1 MKIVVLKFGGTSVGT
16 IKKIKKVAEI
26 IVAYKRKNYKVVVVS
41 SAMSGVT
48 NEFIKKS
55 FEISNN
61 FSSSEH
67 DVLVSTGEQV
77 ACSLIAGRLIHK
89 GFKSRSWLS
98 WQIPILTVG
107 AYKNSRI
114 NQINK
119 TKLIKYLREGG
130 IPIITGFQGVNNDN
144 RITTIGRGG
153 SDASAIMFAKFLK
166 AVRCIIYTDV
176 EGVYTT
182 DPNKLKKA
190 KKIKVIS
197 YEEMLEMASLGAKVM
212 QPVSIQ
218 DARLNRIDIE
228 VKSSFKNK
236 SGTLIT
242 KRSNIVNNKIVT
254 GISLTQNDSK
264 VSLIGV
270 KDKPGVAA
278 AIFKPL
284 SQNLINVDMVVQ
296 NISAN
301 GRETDL
307 TFTIKS
313 NDLSKTK
320 KIIQENKYINYRKL
334 IFEKGVSKI
343 SVIGVGMITTPGVTF
358 RMFQTLADKQ
368 INIKVI
374 STSEIK
380 ISVLIDKKNTHRA
393 LTALHKEFNLD
404 HKRWALDLLEILKEE
419 KQKK

>member
-16 IKKIKKVAEI
+16 IDKIKNVANI
-26 IVAYKRKNYKVVVVS
+26 IINYLKKKYKVIVIS

-48 NEFIKKS
+48 NDLIKKS
-55 FEISNN
+55 SQISDN
-61 FSSSEH
+61 FSDPEH
-67 DVLVSTGEQV
+67 DVLVSSGEQM

-89 GFKSRSWLS
+89 GYKSRSWLS
-98 WQIPILTVG
+98 WQVPIITLG
-107 AYKNSRI
+107 PYKNSRI
-114 NQINK
+114 NQISKNR
-119 TKLIKYLREGG
+119 IVKYLSEGG
-130 IPIITGFQGVNNDN
+130 IPIITGFQGVNNEN

-153 SDASAIMFAKFLK
+153 SDASAIMVAKFFK
-166 AVRCIIYTDV
+166 AKRCVIYTDV

-190 KKIKVIS
+190 KKINVIS

-228 VKSSFKNK
+228 VRSSYKK
-236 SGTLIT
+236 KTGTLIT
-242 KRSNIVNNKIVT
+242 KRSNLINNKIVT
-254 GISLTQNDSK
+254 GITFTQNDSK

-284 SQNLINVDMVVQ
+284 SKKSINVDMVVQ

-307 TFTIKS
+307 TFTIKTE
-313 NDLSKTK
+313 DLNKTK
-320 KIIQENKYINYRKL
+320 KIIQQNKKINYRKL
-334 IFEKGVSKI
+334 LFERNVAKI

-358 RMFQTLADKQ
+358 RMFQTLANKG

-380 ISVLIDKKNTHRA
+380 ISVLIDKKNINKA
-393 LTALHKEFNLD
+393 LISLHKEFKLD
-404 HKRWALDLLEILKEE
+404 R
-419 KQKK
+419 QK

>member
-1 MKIVVLKFGGTSVGT
+1 MKIVVLKFGGSSVGT
-16 IKKIKKVAEI
+16 IEKIKKIADI
-26 IVAYKRKNYKVVVVS
+26 ILSYKKKSYKIIVVS

-48 NEFIKKS
+48 NDLVQKSKK
-55 FEISNN
+55 ISEN
-61 FSSSEH
+61 FSEAEY
-67 DVLVSTGEQV
+67 DVLVSSGEQV
-77 ACSLIAGRLIHK
+77 ACSLIAGRLVHK
-89 GFKSRSWLS
+89 GLKSRSWLA
-98 WQIPILTVG
+98 WQIPILTKG
-107 AYKNSRI
+107 IHKNSRI
-114 NQINK
+114 NLIYKNK
-119 TKLIKYLREGG
+119 ILNYLREGG
-130 IPIITGFQGVNNDN
+130 IPIIAGFQGINTQE

-153 SDASAIMFAKFLK
+153 SDASAIMFAKFFK
-166 AVRCIIYTDV
+166 AEKCIIYTDV

-182 DPNKLKKA
+182 DPNKLKRA

-218 DARLNRIDIE
+218 DARLNRINIE
-228 VKSSFKNK
+228 VKSSFVKK

-254 GISLTQNDSK
+254 GISSTQNDSK

-270 KDKPGVAA
+270 KDKPGIAA

-284 SQNLINVDMVVQ
+284 YKNLVNVDMVVQ

-301 GRETDL
+301 GNDTDL
-307 TFTIKS
+307 TFTIKTE
-313 NDLSKTK
+313 DLIKTK
-320 KIIQENKYINYRKL
+320 KIFQENKVIKYKKL

-343 SVIGVGMITTPGVTF
+343 SIIGVGMIATPGVTF
-358 RMFQTLADKQ
+358 RMFQTLANKD

-380 ISVLIDKKNTHRA
+380 ISVLIDKKNTQKA
-393 LTALHKEFNLD
+393 LIALHKEFKLD
-404 HKRWALDLLEILKEE
+404 F
-419 KQKK
+419 KK

>member
-16 IKKIKKVAEI
+16 IERIKKVAEI
-26 IVAYKRKNYKVVVVS
+26 ISSYVKQKYKVIVVS

-48 NEFIKKS
+48 NDLVKKS
-55 FEISNN
+55 KEISSN
-61 FSSSEH
+61 FSDAEY
-67 DVLVSTGEQV
+67 DVLVSSGEQV

-89 GFKSRSWLS
+89 GYKARSWLA
-98 WQIPILTVG
+98 WQIPIYTENNH
-107 AYKNSRI
+107 KFSRI

-119 TKLIKYLREGG
+119 TKLLRYLKSGG
-130 IPIITGFQGVNNDN
+130 IPIITGFQGINKEE

-153 SDASAIMFAKFLK
+153 SDASAIMLATFFKAK
-166 AVRCIIYTDV
+166 RCIIYTDV

-182 DPNKLKKA
+182 DPNKLKSA
-190 KKIKVIS
+190 KKIKIIS

-228 VKSSFKNK
+228 VKSSFNKK

-242 KRSNIVNNKIVT
+242 KRKNIINNKIIT
-254 GISLTQNDSK
+254 GISSTQNDAK
-264 VSLIGV
+264 VTLVGV
-270 KDKPGVAA
+270 KDKPGIAA

-284 SQNLINVDMVVQ
+284 SKNSINVDMVVQ

-301 GRETDL
+301 GKETDL

-313 NDLSKTK
+313 EDLKKTERLIKKNKSISYKKLSFDKDLSK
-320 KIIQENKYINYRKL
+320 
-334 IFEKGVSKI
+334 VSI
-343 SVIGVGMITTPGVTF
+343 IGVGMITTPGITY
-358 RMFQTLADKQ
+358 RMFQALASKK
-368 INIKVI
+368 INILVI

-380 ISVLIDKKNTHRA
+380 ISVLISSKSVKKA
-393 LTALHKEFNLD
+393 VAVLHKEFKLD
-404 HKRWALDLLEILKEE
+404 
-419 KQKK
+419 

>member
-1 MKIVVLKFGGTSVGT
+1 MKILVLKFGGTSVGT

-26 IVAYKRKNYKVVVVS
+26 IANYKKKNYKVIVVS

-48 NEFIKKS
+48 NELIKKS
-55 FEISNN
+55 LNVSDN
-61 FSSSEH
+61 FSNSEH
-67 DVLVSTGEQV
+67 DVLVSSGEQV
-77 ACSLIAGRLIHK
+77 ACALIAGRLIHK

-98 WQIPILTVG
+98 WQVPIITVG
-107 AYKNSRI
+107 THKNSRI
-114 NQINK
+114 NEINK
-119 TKLIKYLREGG
+119 NKLVKYLKEGG
-130 IPIITGFQGVNNDN
+130 IPIITGFQGINNEN

-153 SDASAIMFAKFLK
+153 SDASAIMIAKFFK
-166 AVRCIIYTDV
+166 AERCIIYTDV

-190 KKIKVIS
+190 KKIKIIS

-228 VKSSFKNK
+228 VKSSFKKK

-242 KRSNIVNNKIVT
+242 KRSNIINNKIIT
-254 GISLTQNDSK
+254 GISSTQNDSK

-278 AIFKPL
+278 SIFKPL
-284 SQNLINVDMVVQ
+284 SKNLINVDMVVQ

-301 GRETDL
+301 GKETDL
-307 TFTIKS
+307 TFTIKTE
-313 NDLSKTK
+313 DLNKTK
-320 KIIQENKYINYRKL
+320 KIIQENRNINYRKL

-343 SVIGVGMITTPGVTF
+343 SIIGVGMITTPGVTF
-358 RMFQTLADKQ
+358 RMFQTLANKK

-380 ISVLIDKKNTHRA
+380 ISVLIDKKNTKKA
-393 LTALHKEFNLD
+393 LIALHKEFKLD
-404 HKRWALDLLEILKEE
+404 N
-419 KQKK
+419 KK